1 MLLEMKAGT
10 EAMRA
15 LTLYAAWQLD
25 LAESHADPAV
35 RAQAQAQ
42 GDLLIPI
49 VKGWC
54 TEFGVELASTGI
66 QVHGGTGY
74 IEETGAAQWLRDVR
88 ITAIYE
94 GTTGIQ
100 ANDLLGRKLLR
111 DKGAAMMSL
120 LAQIEQE
127 LAAACGCAGAAAMR
141 PCRACRLLR
150 EATGKLLE
158 LGAATADRAL
168 AVAVP
173 Y

>member
-1 MLLEMKAGT
+1 M
-10 EAMRA
+10 
-15 LTLYAAWQLD
+15 
-25 LAESHADPAV
+25 PAV

-66 QVHGGTGY
+66 QVHGGMGF

-100 ANDLLGRKLLR
+100 ANDLLGRKLAR
-111 DKGAAMMSL
+111 DQGAAMMTS
-120 LAQIEQE
+120 
-127 LAAACGCAGAAAMR
+127 AG
-141 PCRACRLLR
+141 
-150 EATGKLLE
+150 
-158 LGAATADRAL
+158 ADRAGTCRGGRHR
-168 AVAVP
+168 ARRRSFAARCMP
-173 Y
+173 PCTTCARPPCSC